1 MTKTATYSID
11 VFWSGEDGAWVAS
24 VPDLAPCSAT
34 GLTPHDAVAEVE
46 LAIDAWLEAAA
57 DVGLETP
64 KPSSRR
70 TTA

>member
-1 MTKTATYSID
+1 
-11 VFWSGEDGAWVAS
+11 
-24 VPDLAPCSAT
+24 
-34 GLTPHDAVAEVE
+34 VAEVE

-57 DVGLETP
+57 DVGLEIP